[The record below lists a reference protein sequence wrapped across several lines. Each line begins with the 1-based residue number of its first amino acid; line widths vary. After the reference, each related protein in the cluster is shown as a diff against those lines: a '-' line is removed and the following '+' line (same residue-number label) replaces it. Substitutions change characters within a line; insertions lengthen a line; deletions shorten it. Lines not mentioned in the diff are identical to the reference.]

1 VLSLA
6 ILLIGIFI
14 IVRDFHTHR
23 ISNISTFVL
32 LSLLLS
38 DPHMAPLIPAIVA
51 ILFLS
56 IVFYLFGIGMGDLK
70 LIVGLIALQGE
81 LILSIHYLQLSLAI
95 LSLTLLGSLALRGSL
110 KGSVAFAHVILGPF
124 LLIYLAI

>member
-1 VLSLA
+1 VLSLT
-6 ILLIGIFI
+6 ILLLGFFI
-14 IVRDFHTHR
+14 IVKDFRTHR
-23 ISNISTFVL
+23 ISNISTLVL

-38 DPHMAPLIPAIVA
+38 DPHFAPPISAIVA
-51 ILFLS
+51 SLIFS
-56 IVFYLFGIGMGDLK
+56 IAFHLFGIGMGDLK

-81 LILSIHYLQLSLAI
+81 LILSIQYLQLSVAL
-95 LSLTLLGSLALRGSL
+95 LSLTLLGSLLLRGNL